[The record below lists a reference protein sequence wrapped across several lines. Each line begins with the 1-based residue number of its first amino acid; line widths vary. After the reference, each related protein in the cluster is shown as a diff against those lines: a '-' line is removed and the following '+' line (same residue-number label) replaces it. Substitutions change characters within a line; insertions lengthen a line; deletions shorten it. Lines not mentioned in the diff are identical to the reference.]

1 MSRWSFLKK
10 LFRPGV
16 IKGASQAVTVIPVV
30 KTTLWTRLAG
40 GVSKLPVVR
49 LLVGGAGAAV
59 IIDWWSD
66 AQNAVSD
73 LLGTDPETSSL
84 LLGAVLFLCAVA
96 VISAAVSIFKR

>member
-16 IKGASQAVTVIPVV
+16 LKGASQAVTVTPVV

-40 GVSKLPVVR
+40 GISRLPVVR

-59 IIDWWSD
+59 IIDW
-66 AQNAVSD
+66 
-73 LLGTDPETSSL
+73 
-84 LLGAVLFLCAVA
+84 
-96 VISAAVSIFKR
+96 SAFSIKS